1 MVYLLIY
8 HIQFTSNIVFLSLI
22 FKYVSRH
29 KCFVIKLKVHYVVLI
44 RRKLSIYIAWIF
56 AITN

>member
-44 RRKLSIYIAWIF
+44 RRKLSSLPEF
-56 AITN
+56 LP